1 MIRSDPTVHFP
12 FLFVAA
18 KITFST
24 RAAGVGVC
32 NVNKVTMISRSNNF
46 AVILFVTPSDF

>member
-1 MIRSDPTVHFP
+1 MMIRSDPTVHFQ
-12 FLFVAA
+12 FFFVAA

-24 RAAGVGVC
+24 RAAGVS
-32 NVNKVTMISRSNNF
+32 NVNKVRMISRSNNF